1 MSFMVREFEETR
13 KDEEIAQLFSTLELV
28 TDTKEEQINGSM
40 KMLENELEKTTI
52 SIDTLNNLCKDL
64 IDMEKMNEEQRK
76 EEINSNNK
84 EHDLELSQFIN
95 KLQKQVEEI
104 DSFYIKK
111 ETELKQFYGDLERKL
126 KI

>member
-1 MSFMVREFEETR
+1 MNFMVREFEETR

-40 KMLENELEKTTI
+40 KMLENELERTTI
-52 SIDTLNNLCKDL
+52 SIDKLNNLCNEI
-64 IDMEKMNEEQRK
+64 IDMEKINEEHRK
-76 EEINSNNK
+76 EEFNEKSK
-84 EHDLELSQFIN
+84 EHNLELSQFIN
-95 KLQKQVEEI
+95 KLQKQIEEI

-111 ETELKQFYGDLERKL
+111 ETELKQFYNDLETKL

>member
-13 KDEEIAQLFSTLELV
+13 KDEEIAQLFSALELV

-40 KMLENELEKTTI
+40 KMLENELERTTI
-52 SIDTLNNLCKDL
+52 SIDKLNNLCNDL
-64 IDMEKMNEEQRK
+64 INMEKMNEEQRK
-76 EEINSNNK
+76 EEINSNSK
-84 EHDLELSQFIN
+84 EHDLELSQFVN
-95 KLQKQVEEI
+95 KLQKQIEEI
-104 DSFYIKK
+104 DSFYVKK

>member
-1 MSFMVREFEETR
+1 MVREFEETR
-13 KDEEIAQLFSTLELV
+13 KDEEIAQLFSALELV

-40 KMLENELEKTTI
+40 KMLENELERTTI
-52 SIDTLNNLCKDL
+52 SIDKLNNLCNDL
-64 IDMEKMNEEQRK
+64 INMEKMNEEQRK
-76 EEINSNNK
+76 EEINSNSK
-84 EHDLELSQFIN
+84 EHDLELSQFVN
-95 KLQKQVEEI
+95 KLQKQIEEI

>member
-13 KDEEIAQLFSTLELV
+13 KDEEIAQLFSALELV

-40 KMLENELEKTTI
+40 KMLENELERTTI
-52 SIDTLNNLCKDL
+52 SIDKLNNLCNDL
-64 IDMEKMNEEQRK
+64 INMEKMNEEQRK
-76 EEINSNNK
+76 EEINSNSK
-84 EHDLELSQFIN
+84 EHDLELSQFVN
-95 KLQKQVEEI
+95 KLQKQIEEI
-104 DSFYIKK
+104 DSFYTKK